1 MVIFC
6 KFKSMTSW
14 CETRNIYP
22 LIGAKARAKDRYT
35 PQSKF
40 CDLSLQRT
48 DGILHFLVNF
58 KLIANSIPF
67 KFRQL
72 IQSIL
77 IGKLSEN
84 ASMCKRNLRPMSKS
98 LFESISR
105 LTWRGVRQIHTTNIK
120 PEVKLV
126 PSSFIYLFLLSIL
139 TFLSREKLIKTS
151 NRPFPRFFTPASICF
166 HTAIVQKWL
175 HSPISP
181 GG

>member
-1 MVIFC
+1 MIVHSSLMQFCRKCQPINILMHIFNQIRTA
-6 KFKSMTSW
+6 FKNKKLV
-14 CETRNIYP
+14 RNHGYFFANSTLEIIKP
-22 LIGAKARAKDRYT
+22 GIFIHLQEPKRGQKIVT
-35 PQSKF
+35 LHLQSKF

-84 ASMCKRNLRPMSKS
+84 ASMCKRSLRPMSKS

-105 LTWRGVRQIHTTNIK
+105 LT
-120 PEVKLV
+120 
-126 PSSFIYLFLLSIL
+126 
-139 TFLSREKLIKTS
+139 
-151 NRPFPRFFTPASICF
+151 
-166 HTAIVQKWL
+166 
-175 HSPISP
+175 
-181 GG
+181 